1 MNTLQKR
8 ILAALAALFAAALA
22 AYWYWSPYLAVR
34 ELREAAIAADATRF
48 NERVDFPKL
57 RASLKD
63 QFSAR
68 LDKGESADAGAALGG
83 LFARALVDKMIDVAI
98 RPETIMFAM
107 REGKFKI
114 ESGAPREGEGDQ
126 GSGERKKV
134 VWRTERQGFDT
145 VLFHAEGD
153 GNGAS
158 KEKMALVMQRE
169 GFASWKLTD
178 IRLPD

>member
-8 ILAALAALFAAALA
+8 ILSALAGLFAAALA

-34 ELREAAIAADATRF
+34 ELREAAVAADATRF
-48 NERVDFPKL
+48 NERVDFP
-57 RASLKD
+57 RVRESLKE

-68 LDKGESADAGAALGG
+68 IGKDESGNAGAALGG
-83 LFARALVDKMIDVAI
+83 VLARALMDKMIDVAV

-114 ESGAPREGEGDQ
+114 ENGGAREGETGAGD
-126 GSGERKKV
+126 GRKT
-134 VWRTERQGFDT
+134 VWRAERQGFDT
-145 VLFHAEGD
+145 ILFHAEREGSSA
-153 GNGAS
+153 G
-158 KEKMALVMQRE
+158 KEKMALVMQRQ
-169 GFASWKLTD
+169 GFADWKLTD

>member
-8 ILAALAALFAAALA
+8 ILSTSAVLLIAALA

-34 ELREAAIAADATRF
+34 ELREAAVAADAMRF
-48 NERVDFPKL
+48 NERVDFPRL
-57 RASLKD
+57 RESLKD

-68 LDKGESADAGAALGG
+68 LDKGEAANAGAALGG
-83 LFARALVDKMIDVAI
+83 LFARALADKMIDVAV

-114 ESGAPREGEGDQ
+114 GNKAPREGEAGPD
-126 GSGERKKV
+126 ERRKIT
-134 VWRTERQGFDT
+134 WRTERRGLDT
-145 VLFHAEGD
+145 VLFHVEDEGST
-153 GNGAS
+153 NS
-158 KEKMALVMQRE
+158 KEKMALVMQRQ
-169 GFASWKLTD
+169 GFADWKLTA